1 MVAGVVCA
9 VITPFDGDAIDA
21 GVLRRHL
28 DRLISSGIHGLIVA
42 GSSGEAHLLT
52 VEERR
57 ALLDTALGHVGAR
70 VPVMLGASAP
80 STRDTV
86 ALCRFAERAGAAGVL
101 LTPPYYY
108 RPTTDELRRYLG
120 EACAASALPVMLYNT
135 PEAVGT
141 DVTPDAI
148 VRLAAEIP
156 LAAVKESSGKLERI
170 GELRRRAPHLAVYV
184 GTDTIAL
191 PGLRAGA
198 IGWVTGAANVIPAES
213 VALYDAA
220 MSAAASGAEALGAGA
235 PGVADRLFEQLRP
248 LCAFLEECG
257 SYVPGLKAGMAM
269 RGWTAGAPRLP
280 LLPLDTALAAELHR
294 VLSKATAGSGAPLPV

>member
-9 VITPFDGDAIDA
+9 VVTPFDGDGIDA
-21 GVLRRHL
+21 GVLRGHL
-28 DRLISSGIHGLIVA
+28 DRLISSGIHGLIVS

-52 VEERR
+52 LEERR
-57 ALLDTALGHVGAR
+57 ALLDLALSHVGTR

-80 STRDTV
+80 STRDTA
-86 ALCRFAERAGAAGVL
+86 ALCRFAERSGAAGL
-101 LTPPYYY
+101 LVTPPYYY
-108 RPTTDELRRYLG
+108 RPTAEELRRYLG
-120 EACAASALPVMLYNT
+120 EACGASALPVMLYNT

-141 DVTPDAI
+141 DVPPDVI
-148 VRLAAEIP
+148 VRLAGEIP

-170 GELRRRAPHLAVYV
+170 GELRRRVPQVAVYV

-198 IGWVTGAANVIPAES
+198 VGWVTGAANVIPAES
-213 VALYDAA
+213 VALF
-220 MSAAASGAEALGAGA
+220 SAAATNGA

-269 RGWTAGAPRLP
+269 RGWPAGAPRLP
-280 LLPLDTALAAELHR
+280 LLPLDATLAAELRR
-294 VLSKATAGSGAPLPV
+294 VLAKATAGSGAPLPV